1 LNDALFFNKT
11 IYQKPVVPMNV
22 VLTHPTGNANVR
34 AVLTALVKAGALA
47 EFDTTLA
54 TDPKAGWLK
63 LLPGSVRSEL
73 LRRTFP
79 APLNKIQTH
88 PFREVA
94 RIALPKL
101 GFKQLVRHEQGW
113 ASIDAVYQNFDQ
125 LTAQRLPQ
133 LVRQQKATAVYA
145 YEDGA
150 LSTFK
155 QAKQLGLTCVY
166 DLPIAYWELGRRL
179 MFEEA
184 DRLPAWATTLG
195 GGIQDSAAKLERKTQ
210 ELELA
215 DIVVGP
221 GSFVMDSI
229 PAWASDK
236 QTIMAPFGSP
246 RTTTAPPATA
256 TNGAAKR
263 PLRVLFVGS
272 MGQRKGLGDLFEAVK
287 LLNRADLELVVM
299 GSPLAPM
306 DFYRSQLSGFTYEA
320 GRPHDQV
327 LALMRSCDVFCL
339 PSIVEGRALVMQEAM
354 SQGLPVIITPNTGG
368 ADLVQEGRTGFLVP
382 IRSPEAIAEKL
393 TWFLDNRDQ
402 IASMGKLAQ
411 AHAETYTWDGYG
423 QTVVDALSAFHQK
436 QGNPQF
442 MATNPS

>member
-1 LNDALFFNKT
+1 
-11 IYQKPVVPMNV
+11 MNV

-34 AVLTALVKAGALA
+34 AVLAALVKAGALA

-63 LLPGSVRSEL
+63 LLPDSARSEL

-79 APLNKIQTH
+79 APLDKIQTH
-88 PFREVA
+88 PFREIA

-101 GFKQLVRHEQGW
+101 GLGQHVRHEQGW
-113 ASIDAVYQNFDQ
+113 ASIDAVYQEFDR
-125 LTAQRLPQ
+125 LTAQRLPK
-133 LVRQQKATAVYA
+133 LASQQNVTAVYG
-145 YEDGA
+145 YEDGT

-155 QAKQLGLTCVY
+155 QAKELGLICVY
-166 DLPIAYWELGRRL
+166 DLPIAYWELGRKL

-215 DIVVGP
+215 DIIVGP

-236 QTIMAPFGSP
+236 QTVMAPFGSP
-246 RTTTAPPATA
+246 RTTAAQPTPAVEGTH
-256 TNGAAKR
+256 KR

-287 LLNRADLELVVM
+287 RLNRPDLELVVM

-306 DFYRSQLSGFTYEA
+306 DFYRSQLSNFTYEA

-368 ADLVQEGRTGFLVP
+368 ADLVQEGQTGFLVP
-382 IRSPEAIAEKL
+382 IRSPESIAEKL
-393 TWFLDNRDQ
+393 AWFLDNRGQ
-402 IASMGKLAQ
+402 ITSMGKLAQ

-423 QTVVDALSAFHQK
+423 QTVVDALSTFHQQ
-436 QGNPQF
+436 QGKPQV
-442 MATNPS
+442 MATQSS